1 MNNNAEIKQ
10 EKQRR
15 FYGILGAVFFHALVF
30 LALFFMAFR
39 TPLPLPG
46 EEGMEVNLGFSDQGM
61 GDIQPEQPSMLRN
74 SQPAQSSPRSDDEV
88 VTENNPDEVALDKV
102 KSKKQTQ
109 NNQNVTQPSDQ
120 QANNVQPVVN
130 PNALYKGKSNKS
142 TTGGSQ
148 GNTGQPGDQG
158 KSTGTPDGKGYDG
171 NGGKG
176 NSIGY
181 DLAGRSSISLARPV
195 YNSDDQGKIV
205 VKVWVNQQG
214 IVTKVLSGV
223 KGTTISDLSLRKQCE
238 EAAKRS
244 KFSVKADAPEEQTG
258 TITYTFIKG
267 L

>member
-10 EKQRR
+10 ENQRR
-15 FYGILGAVFFHALVF
+15 FYGILGVVIFHALVF

-61 GDIQPEQPSMLRN
+61 GDIQPEQPSMMRN

-88 VTENNPDEVALDKV
+88 VTDNNPDEVALDKV
-102 KSKKQTQ
+102 KSKKQ
-109 NNQNVTQPSDQ
+109 NQNTSNPAQTSNQD
-120 QANNVQPVVN
+120 ATNKQPVVN
-130 PNALYKGKSNKS
+130 PNAMYKGKSNK
-142 TTGGSQ
+142 TTSGGSQ

-158 KSTGTPDGKGYDG
+158 KSTGTPDGKGNDG

-176 NSIGY
+176 NGIGY
-181 DLAGRSSISLARPV
+181 DLQGRSSVNLVRPI
-195 YNSDDQGKIV
+195 YNSDEQGKIV
-205 VKVWVNQQG
+205 VKVWVNPQG

-223 KGTTISDLSLRKQCE
+223 RGTTITDLALKKQCE